1 VCITEEYC
9 KLTFGSVLQRT
20 LHCYTIGTF
29 FLFFLAGIPSV
40 AILSNS
46 YNVVVSGTVT
56 LQCVVNANPIHTVVQ
71 WQKIVNGQITNI
83 NLGNDNR
90 LSGSTVNSPS
100 LTISQSQFAD
110 EGNYICTATNPVG
123 TGTSQQT
130 FLDVTGSMYKGTQSQ
145 FILFIP
151 SGCLC
156 LLSVVD
162 FVPKIVPTPATL

>member
-1 VCITEEYC
+1 M
-9 KLTFGSVLQRT
+9 
-20 LHCYTIGTF
+20 
-29 FLFFLAGIPSV
+29 

-100 LTISQSQFAD
+100 LTISQSQFVD

-156 LLSVVD
+156 LCMSLTLYQKLSQLLQHFRFDQIKLDAFYQDAYIIAEFCSTV
-162 FVPKIVPTPATL
+162 FEGIVAL

>member
-1 VCITEEYC
+1 MPIS
-9 KLTFGSVLQRT
+9 TF
-20 LHCYTIGTF
+20 I
-29 FLFFLAGIPSV
+29 LFFVVAGIPSV
-40 AILSNS
+40 AVLSNS
-46 YNVVVSGTVT
+46 YSVVVSGTVT

-83 NLGNDNR
+83 NLGNNNR

-145 FILFIP
+145 FILSIH
-151 SGCLC
+151 SGKM
-156 LLSVVD
+156 LLSFVCHWPS
-162 FVPKIVPTPATL
+162 VPKFVQLFRFYQIKLHISLQNLL